1 MINILLNSTN
11 FDQEWAGQT
20 LISILKPHM
29 KTVILPLSYD
39 YGWASDADDWRI
51 RYESGSDYTYDL
63 LRPFRAY
70 GITEEDIT
78 LMDYYSEDPDE
89 MEYRIEHSDL
99 LVLLGEDPN
108 QCMERLDDLYLIS
121 AIRSY
126 SGIVM
131 GLSAGSKIQQ
141 EAYFKTIDDDMEFSY
156 RQGLGLLHGFDLD
169 THYVQDV
176 FHIMGIIRSL
186 ETQNLPVVVMP
197 EKGGIVISGNQF
209 ALMGEAFVADERD
222 LDELYLLLESERDR

>member
-1 MINILLNSTN
+1 
-11 FDQEWAGQT
+11 
-20 LISILKPHM
+20 
-29 KTVILPLSYD
+29 
-39 YGWASDADDWRI
+39 
-51 RYESGSDYTYDL
+51 
-63 LRPFRAY
+63 
-70 GITEEDIT
+70 
-78 LMDYYSEDPDE
+78 
-89 MEYRIEHSDL
+89 
-99 LVLLGEDPN
+99 
-108 QCMERLDDLYLIS
+108 CMERLDDLCLIS
-121 AIRSY
+121 AIRSC